1 MRPVNRKQLK
11 VGLAKKSVLNF
22 ILYTFPRY
30 KVNWHHRV
38 ICNKLD
44 EFVTGGLD
52 RLIIHAPP
60 RHGKSEIVS
69 RRLPAYIFGLYPDAC
84 IMGASYS
91 ADLAKLMNRDVQR
104 IIDSKLYHDVFP
116 CTTLATV
123 GGRPPTRGE
132 WLRNSD
138 LFEIVKYGGR
148 YRSAGVGGGITG
160 MGSDFTIIDDPIK
173 NQEQANSAV
182 YREKIW
188 EWYQSTLYTRLEKGG
203 KILLTATP
211 WHNDDLSNRLLSL
224 MAADTK
230 ADQWDI
236 LVFPAIK
243 EQPPDKNDR
252 REQGEA
258 LWPEKY
264 DIGRL
269 ETIKKTLGIH
279 YFQALYQCSP
289 QIRGGGMIKI
299 AWFANSRYKSIEKF
313 LFSRV
318 VQSWDTANKAGKK
331 NDYSVCTTWGEL
343 PDGRIFLI
351 NVFREKLEYPDLRR
365 AMVSLFEK
373 YAPAAVL
380 VEDAG
385 NGTPLIQD
393 LKYEIKIIPIVPKG
407 SKASRLDNI
416 LRADAETPTLES
428 GAVWLPESAPWLM
441 DFEAEIVGFPNSAH
455 DDQVD
460 SMTQYLNWKNRKTQ
474 YIPRQQTEF

>member
-1 MRPVNRKQLK
+1 
-11 VGLAKKSVLNF
+11 
-22 ILYTFPRY
+22 
-30 KVNWHHRV
+30 
-38 ICNKLD
+38 
-44 EFVTGGLD
+44 
-52 RLIIHAPP
+52 
-60 RHGKSEIVS
+60 
-69 RRLPAYIFGLYPDAC
+69 
-84 IMGASYS
+84 
-91 ADLAKLMNRDVQR
+91 
-104 IIDSKLYHDVFP
+104 
-116 CTTLATV
+116 
-123 GGRPPTRGE
+123 
-132 WLRNSD
+132 
-138 LFEIVKYGGR
+138 
-148 YRSAGVGGGITG
+148 
-160 MGSDFTIIDDPIK
+160 
-173 NQEQANSAV
+173 
-182 YREKIW
+182 
-188 EWYQSTLYTRLEKGG
+188 
-203 KILLTATP
+203 
-211 WHNDDLSNRLLSL
+211 
-224 MAADTK
+224 
-230 ADQWDI
+230 
-236 LVFPAIK
+236 
-243 EQPPDKNDR
+243 
-252 REQGEA
+252 
-258 LWPEKY
+258 
-264 DIGRL
+264 
-269 ETIKKTLGIH
+269 
-279 YFQALYQCSP
+279 
-289 QIRGGGMIKI
+289 MIKI

-373 YAPAAVL
+373 YTPAAVL